1 MTLERFDF
9 LFFPSPYRFCN
20 ENKLRM
26 GEGGYF
32 FANLCCA
39 VSFIE
44 NMTAESISMDPEE
57 FESYI
62 SGRAV
67 PPGSWRSSMLTCEGL
82 QVMSQNVKTL
92 TEVKNRYMVASITI
106 FELKWKIHS
115 CRLFLLTLKN
125 ISIFD

>member
-1 MTLERFDF
+1 
-9 LFFPSPYRFCN
+9 
-20 ENKLRM
+20 M

-106 FELKWKIHS
+106 FRTKMENSFMSTFFIDFKKHIK
-115 CRLFLLTLKN
+115 F
-125 ISIFD
+125 

>member
-1 MTLERFDF
+1 
-9 LFFPSPYRFCN
+9 
-20 ENKLRM
+20 M

-44 NMTAESISMDPEE
+44 NMTAESIGMDPEE
-57 FESYI
+57 FDCYI
-62 SGRAV
+62 TGRAV

-92 TEVKNRYMVASITI
+92 MEVKNRYTDMTSTTLGLRFPNSSNPPSPFLI
-106 FELKWKIHS
+106 FFIKKFYPN
-115 CRLFLLTLKN
+115 LFGYR
-125 ISIFD
+125 DP

>member
-1 MTLERFDF
+1 
-9 LFFPSPYRFCN
+9 
-20 ENKLRM
+20 M

-44 NMTAESISMDPEE
+44 NMTAESVNMDPEE
-57 FESYI
+57 FESYY

-82 QVMSQNVKTL
+82 QLMSQNVKTL
-92 TEVKNRYMVASITI
+92 TDVKNRSQT
-106 FELKWKIHS
+106 
-115 CRLFLLTLKN
+115 
-125 ISIFD
+125 